1 MAGRWEE
8 VQCLTFKRSDL
19 PEGALDLKA
28 LAELTQCQKLLEE
41 TAKAVWH
48 EAHPG
53 RERLAAHF
61 EQTTRLFLR
70 RIEGGSAVAR
80 LEAYIE
86 EEEQHDLW
94 EPKEI
99 RVAAKIMS
107 QAYRALEAGTR
118 LPETLPKHLV
128 AQYENLGET
137 LTGEEELEI
146 RTPGE
151 PPARVTAALRERW
164 KPFIEVT
171 HEDTVDTTGE
181 VLEAD
186 VRQRRFQLWLD
197 EGSFVTVGFSQD
209 QEAEVTSALRDHGSV
224 RLQVKGRAAFSPEG
238 RMLRVLVVDEMRLR
252 PLGEPALDPRARPI
266 WEELAELARKVP
278 KEEWDKLPSDLSD
291 NIDHYVYGV
300 PKR

>member
-1 MAGRWEE
+1 MPGRWEE

-19 PEGALDLKA
+19 PQGALDVKA
-28 LAELTQCQKLLEE
+28 LAELTQCQRLLEE
-41 TAKAVWH
+41 TAKAVWR

-61 EQTTRLFLR
+61 EQKTRLYLR
-70 RIEGGSAVAR
+70 RIEGGSAVAP
-80 LEAYIE
+80 LEVYIE
-86 EEEQHDLW
+86 EEEQQDLW
-94 EPKEI
+94 QPKEI
-99 RVAAKIMS
+99 REAARIMS
-107 QAYRALEAGTR
+107 QAYRAIEAGTR

-128 AQYENLGET
+128 TQYANLGDT
-137 LTGEEELEI
+137 LADEEELEI

-171 HEDTVDTTGE
+171 HEDKVDLTGE

-186 VRQRRFQLWLD
+186 VRQKRFQLWL
-197 EGSFVTVGFSQD
+197 EQGSCVTVTFSQE
-209 QEAEVTSALRDHGSV
+209 QEFEVTSALRDHGSV
-224 RLQVKGRAAFSPEG
+224 RLQVKGMGEFSAEG
-238 RMLRVLVVDEMRLR
+238 TIHRIPLVEEIHLR
-252 PLGEPALDPRARPI
+252 PVGQAPLDPSARPI
-266 WEELAELARKVP
+266 WEELSELARKIP
-278 KEEWDKLPSDLSD
+278 KEEWDRLPSDLSE

>member
-1 MAGRWEE
+1 MPGRWEE

-28 LAELTQCQKLLEE
+28 LAELTRCQRLLEE

-48 EAHPG
+48 EAHPD

-171 HEDTVDTTGE
+171 HEDKVNLTGE

-186 VRQRRFQLWLD
+186 VRQKRFQLWL
-197 EGSFVTVGFSQD
+197 EQGSHVTVGFSEE
-209 QEAEVTSALRDHGSV
+209 QEVEVTSALRDHSSV
-224 RLQVKGRAAFSPEG
+224 RLQVKGKGEFSPDG
-238 RMLRVLVVDEMRLR
+238 TILRIAVVEEIQLR
-252 PLGEPALDPRARPI
+252 PVGEPPLDPSARPI

-278 KEEWDKLPSDLSD
+278 KEEWDRLPSDLSD